1 MDGAVDLN
9 VMIDNLIAQLQAMVD
24 PVFTT
29 AMSLKLPLPPVAAP
43 IIDLLTMAKTMGK
56 DPPNL
61 SEEAK
66 KKLEE
71 LKKQKISIP

>member
-1 MDGAVDLN
+1 MDGAIDLN
-9 VMIDNLIAQLQAMVD
+9 MMIDNLIAQLQTMVD

-29 AMSLKLPLPPVAAP
+29 AMSLKLPLPPVAQP
-43 IIDLLTMAKTMGK
+43 IVDLLTMAKTMGK

-61 SEEAK
+61 TEEAK